1 MPRARPQVI
10 RILNEEARAHELLA
24 RGKVLGRCA
33 ADCARVDALARSVLA
48 SDLRADGRGSQ
59 SRERARLTNEMR
71 LIGISRLDCDVG
83 RSRWLR
89 CARQTQETLKS
100 QNAIKCLRPVAEIL
114 AAASE

>member
-1 MPRARPQVI
+1 MKRIMYIECKDGKLEGPGRIGWVERA
-10 RILNEEARAHELLA
+10 
-24 RGKVLGRCA
+24 G
-33 ADCARVDALARSVLA
+33 ALARSALA